1 MKTFP
6 TLIRIL
12 LFFFL
17 TASSCFGAEQVQFR
31 ILHLNDF
38 HGFAEPQR
46 LSGSAQTAGGLSF
59 LAGSIN
65 QFRKHQPTLLLAAG
79 DFIQGHPWTNLF
91 EGKSTIEAMN
101 VMGFSAMVLGN
112 HEFDFGQDVLKK
124 RIAEAAFPVL
134 AANVRGF
141 PSVKPYVIKDISGLK
156 VGIIGLITEETSTT
170 THPKNVEGLIFSPVI
185 DTAQQLVRELRNKT
199 DLIIILSH
207 LGLPADVALAGAVE
221 GIDIIVGGHSH
232 TRVEKP
238 MIVRN
243 TLIVQ
248 AWEHGKVLGVLDV
261 TVRNKK
267 ISGHEG
273 RLIVIDP
280 VQNKPDP
287 PVAQIVDRYQ
297 TQAAG
302 ILNHVIGEA
311 RVDLPGKESRCRE
324 TSLGNLVADILRQQ
338 TGADIALIN
347 GGGIRA
353 DIWKGPVRMND
364 ILSVLPFSNRAIVL
378 KVSGQEIK
386 DIFEHG
392 ISDPEGKAGR
402 YPQVSGMQLT
412 YNPANPAGKRI
423 TGFTINGK
431 PLQTDQRYTLATS
444 DFLAAGGDGYA
455 AFTRILKT
463 MNDGGQNTASEN
475 RALFFASGQDIRDMV
490 IDFIRDN
497 KMISAAVE
505 NRIRKE
511 D

>member
-287 PVAQIVDRYQ
+287 PVAQIV
-297 TQAAG
+297 
-302 ILNHVIGEA
+302 
-311 RVDLPGKESRCRE
+311 
-324 TSLGNLVADILRQQ
+324 
-338 TGADIALIN
+338 
-347 GGGIRA
+347 
-353 DIWKGPVRMND
+353 
-364 ILSVLPFSNRAIVL
+364 
-378 KVSGQEIK
+378 
-386 DIFEHG
+386 
-392 ISDPEGKAGR
+392 
-402 YPQVSGMQLT
+402 
-412 YNPANPAGKRI
+412 
-423 TGFTINGK
+423 
-431 PLQTDQRYTLATS
+431 
-444 DFLAAGGDGYA
+444 
-455 AFTRILKT
+455 
-463 MNDGGQNTASEN
+463 
-475 RALFFASGQDIRDMV
+475 
-490 IDFIRDN
+490 
-497 KMISAAVE
+497 
-505 NRIRKE
+505 
-511 D
+511 